1 MRRRALLRA
10 LVATLVAGGGLL
22 TAASLSHAEQ
32 HGTREQA
39 QAMVAKAIA
48 LYDEKGKAAFEVM
61 DQGAASGFRQE
72 DLYIFVIG
80 TGPDARVV
88 AHGLDRQRIGVSSP
102 PSPTAAARLMA
113 SNCWRGPRLRAP
125 GLTITASIRRAARK
139 SRNRAGSFVH
149 DGYIFGCGVY
159 VGP

>member
-1 MRRRALLRA
+1 MKRRALLGA
-10 LVATLVAGGGLL
+10 LAASLLAGGLL
-22 TAASLSHAEQ
+22 TSSSPVLAEQ

-48 LYDEKGKAAFEVM
+48 LYDAKGKAAFEIM
-61 DQGAASGFRQE
+61 DQGAASGFRQD

-88 AHGLDRQRIGVSSP
+88 AHGLDRGRIGEIVAALKDSRGNAYGKALLAGATAEGAWVDYSRVNPQSGKEEPKSSWVV
-102 PSPTAAARLMA
+102 R
-113 SNCWRGPRLRAP
+113 
-125 GLTITASIRRAARK
+125 
-139 SRNRAGSFVH
+139 H

-159 VGP
+159 LGP

>member
-1 MRRRALLRA
+1 MRRRALFHA
-10 LVATLVAGGGLL
+10 LAATLVACGLL
-22 TAASLSHAEQ
+22 TAESPGHAQE

-48 LYDEKGKAAFEVM
+48 LYDAKGKAAFEVM
-61 DQGAASGFRQE
+61 DQGAATGFRQE

-88 AHGLDRQRIGVSSP
+88 AHGLDRQRIGAVVAALTDSRGQAYGKDLLAGATAEGAWVDYVRTNPQSGKEEPKSS
-102 PSPTAAARLMA
+102 
-113 SNCWRGPRLRAP
+113 WVV
-125 GLTITASIRRAARK
+125 
-139 SRNRAGSFVH
+139 FH